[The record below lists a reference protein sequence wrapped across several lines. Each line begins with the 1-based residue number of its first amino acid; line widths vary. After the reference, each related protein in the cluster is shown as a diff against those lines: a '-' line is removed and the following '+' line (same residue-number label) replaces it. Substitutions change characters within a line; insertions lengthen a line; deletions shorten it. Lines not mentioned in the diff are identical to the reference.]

1 MDILVRFRGLDSSDA
16 LRAYAERRVS
26 FRLGRFGH
34 ALRSVLVKVS
44 DVNGPRGGLDK
55 LCHVQVR
62 GEGVRTFSLQALSGD
77 AYAAVDVAVGRI
89 ARVVGRELARVR
101 DWRGLSRARPAAR

>member
-1 MDILVRFRGLDSSDA
+1 MNVQIRCLPEHSPA
-16 LRAYAERRVS
+16 LAEHTTRKIHQHLS
-26 FRLGRFGH
+26 RFGH
-34 ALRSVLVKVS
+34 RISRIDVRVS